1 MLSIVS
7 FLFKGNSMKSNS
19 QVNGQLS
26 FQELVTSIKRVNDIH
41 YSLDGNSILYTT
53 TTDGKG
59 ELFKITA
66 TGEEK
71 KLSRDLNVRSTVGY
85 GGGNFDISEH
95 LVVVSE
101 KSGGI
106 FKINLKTDQQIAQI
120 TSSNSRTSSPK
131 ISPDEKW
138 ILYVYGQN
146 DISGIGITPT
156 HGLTWPKQLIM
167 GSDFYMHPTWH
178 PDGERIAWVEWDH
191 PYMPWDASRI
201 KIGCVSGMQFKLFKE
216 NYIDGKLG
224 ASANQPQFSPDGK
237 WLSYIKR
244 NGNWDDLVLYNLDT
258 HTKKSVV
265 KGNGFHLRMPDWIQG
280 LCSYHWTSDSCTIYF
295 IKYHQGTASLAKVDV
310 TTSML
315 ESIDISPYT
324 WASQISVSRTSNEA
338 MFIGSSKGETNQI
351 IRISNSKILP
361 KLFRSNHQQ
370 KFVPEAREISFS
382 TDDDS
387 MVYAWYY
394 PPLKQK
400 NRGDLPP
407 CILNIHSGPTSVKHS
422 GFSLDTVF
430 FTSRGFAIVYLNYRG
445 SVTFGYDYQYALRRK
460 WGEVEIQDAVHLIDD
475 LKNRNLVDLEKL
487 AVMGSSAGGFSVLNL
502 LIKFP
507 GLFKAG
513 ICSYPVSDLVD
524 DAQHTHKFER
534 YYHQF
539 LTGDFSTEYDRF
551 VKRSPISHLQEITD
565 PIALFHGTEDKVVSP
580 NQSQEIFDSLTK
592 RNIPCLLRLYKG
604 EGHGFK
610 KQENIE
616 DHYNTTIKFLN
627 KYL

>member
-1 MLSIVS
+1 MKSQLQVNERLSI
-7 FLFKGNSMKSNS
+7 
-19 QVNGQLS
+19 
-26 FQELVTSIKRVNDIH
+26 QELITSIRRVNDIH
-41 YSLDGNSILYTT
+41 YSLDGNSIFYITT
-53 TTDGKG
+53 IDGKG
-59 ELFKITA
+59 MLFEIA
-66 TGEEK
+66 DRGEEK
-71 KLSRDLNVRSTVGY
+71 NLSQDLNVRGTVGY
-85 GGGNFDISEH
+85 GGGNFDVSEH

-101 KSGGI
+101 KNGSI
-106 FKINLKTDQQIAQI
+106 FKINIKTDQQITRI
-120 TSSNSRTSSPK
+120 TLPNARTSSPK

-138 ILYVYGQN
+138 VLYVYEQDEIN
-146 DISGIGITPT
+146 SIWITPT
-156 HGLTWPKQLIM
+156 HGFTCPKQLIM

-201 KIGCVSGMQFKLFKE
+201 KIGRVSEVQLKLFKE
-216 NYIDGKLG
+216 DYIDGELN

-244 NGNWDDLVLYNLDT
+244 NDNWDDLILYNLDT
-258 HTKKSVV
+258 HTKKSIV

-280 LCSYHWTSDSCTIYF
+280 LRSYQWASNSNTIYF
-295 IKYHQGTASLAKVDV
+295 VKYHQGTASLSKVCV
-310 TTSML
+310 NTSRS
-315 ESIDISPYT
+315 ESIDIFPYT
-324 WASQISVSRTSNEA
+324 WASQIAVSRTSNEV
-338 MFIGSSKGETNQI
+338 MFIGSSKRETNQI

-361 KLFRSNHQQ
+361 NLFKSDHQQ
-370 KFVPEAREISFS
+370 KIVPEAQKISFS

-387 MVYAWYY
+387 IVHAWYF
-394 PPLKQK
+394 PSLLQK
-400 NRGDLPP
+400 NRGDLQP

-422 GFSLDTVF
+422 GFSLDTTF
-430 FTSRGFAIVYLNYRG
+430 FTSRGFAVVHLNYRG

-460 WGEVEIQDAVHLIDD
+460 WGEVEIQDAVHLIED
-475 LKNRNLVDLEKL
+475 LKKRNLVDPEKL
-487 AVMGSSAGGFSVLNL
+487 AVMGSSAGGFSALNL

-513 ICSYPVSDLVD
+513 ICSYAVGDLVD

-551 VKRSPISHLQEITD
+551 ISRSPISHLQEIKD

-580 NQSQEIFDSLTK
+580 NQSQRIFDSLTK
-592 RNIPCLLRLYKG
+592 RNVPCILSLYGG

-610 KQENIE
+610 KQKNIE
-616 DHYNTTIKFLN
+616 NYYDTVIGFLY

>member
-1 MLSIVS
+1 
-7 FLFKGNSMKSNS
+7 MKSDS

-41 YSLDGNSILYTT
+41 YSLDGNSIFYTT

-59 ELFKITA
+59 ELFKITV

-71 KLSRDLNVRSTVGY
+71 KLSRDLNVRGTVGY
-85 GGGNFDISEH
+85 GGGNFDVSEH

-101 KSGGI
+101 KSGDI

-138 ILYVYGQN
+138 VLYVYSQN
-146 DISGIGITPT
+146 EINGIGITAT

-201 KIGCVSGMQFKLFKE
+201 KIGLVGGMQLKLFKE
-216 NYIDGKLG
+216 NYIDGKLD

-244 NGNWDDLVLYNLDT
+244 NGDWDDLILYNLDT
-258 HTKKSVV
+258 HTKKSVI

-280 LCSYHWTSDSCTIYF
+280 LRSYHWTSDSSTIYF

-324 WASQISVSRTSNEA
+324 WASQIIVSRTSNEI
-338 MFIGSSKGETNQI
+338 MFIGSSKREINQI

-361 KLFRSNHQQ
+361 KLFRSNHPQ
-370 KFVPEAREISFS
+370 KFIPEAREISFS

-400 NRGDLPP
+400 NQGDLPP

-422 GFSLDTVF
+422 GFSLDTAF
-430 FTSRGFAIVYLNYRG
+430 FTSRGFAIVHLNYRG

-475 LKNRNLVDLEKL
+475 LKKQNLVDLEKL

-513 ICSYPVSDLVD
+513 ICSYAVSDLVD
-524 DAQHTHKFER
+524 DAQYTHKFER

-539 LTGDFSTEYDRF
+539 LTGDFKTEYDRF
-551 VKRSPISHLQEITD
+551 VNRSPISHLGEIKD
-565 PIALFHGTEDKVVSP
+565 PVALFHGSEDKVVSP
-580 NQSQEIFDSLTK
+580 NQSQKIFNALNK
-592 RNIPCLLRLYKG
+592 RNIPCILRLYEG
-604 EGHGFK
+604 EGHGFR

-616 DHYNTTIKFLN
+616 DYYNTVIVFLK

>member
-1 MLSIVS
+1 MKSKLYVNEPLSI
-7 FLFKGNSMKSNS
+7 
-19 QVNGQLS
+19 
-26 FQELVTSIKRVNDIH
+26 QELIASIKRVNDIQ
-41 YSLDGNSILYTT
+41 YSLDGNSIFYITT
-53 TTDGKG
+53 INGKG
-59 ELFKITA
+59 ELFEITDK
-66 TGEEK
+66 GVER
-71 KLSRDLNVRSTVGY
+71 KLSQDLNVRGTVGY
-85 GGGNFDISEH
+85 GGGDFDVSEH

-106 FKINLKTDQQIAQI
+106 FKINLKTDQQITQI
-120 TSSNSRTSSPK
+120 TSSNARTSSPK
-131 ISPDEKW
+131 ISPEEKW
-138 ILYVYGQN
+138 ILYVYNQDEIN
-146 DISGIGITPT
+146 GIGIAPT
-156 HGLTWPKQLIM
+156 HGLIWPRQLVM

-201 KIGCVSGMQFKLFKE
+201 KIGGVGGMQIKLFE
-216 NYIDGKLG
+216 EEYIDGKLD

-258 HTKKSVV
+258 RAKKSIV
-265 KGNGFHLRMPDWIQG
+265 KGNEFHLRMPDWIQG
-280 LCSYHWTSDSCTIYF
+280 LRSYQWASDSSMIYF
-295 IKYHQGTASLAKVDV
+295 IKYHHGTASLSKVCIN
-310 TTSML
+310 TSKL

-324 WASQISVSRTSNEA
+324 WASQIAVSKTSKDVL
-338 MFIGSSKGETNQI
+338 FIGSSKRETNQI
-351 IRISNSKILP
+351 IRISNNGFLP
-361 KLFRSNHQQ
+361 IFLKSDHQP
-370 KFVPEAREISFS
+370 KFASEAQEISFV
-382 TDDDS
+382 TDNDS
-387 MVYAWYY
+387 MVYAWYF

-422 GFSLDTVF
+422 GFSLGTAF
-430 FTSRGFAIVYLNYRG
+430 FTSRGFAVVYLNYRG

-460 WGEVEIQDAVHLIDD
+460 WGEVEVQDAVHLVED
-475 LKNRNLVDLEKL
+475 LKKRNLVDSEKL
-487 AVMGSSAGGFSVLNL
+487 AVMGSSAGGFSALNL

-513 ICSYPVSDLVD
+513 ICSYAVSDLVD

-539 LTGDFSTEYDRF
+539 LTGDFSTEHDRF
-551 VKRSPISHLQEITD
+551 ISRSPISHLEEIID

-592 RNIPCLLRLYKG
+592 RNIPCILKLFEG

-616 DHYNTTIKFLN
+616 DYYNTIIDFLN

>member
-1 MLSIVS
+1 MLLAVS
-7 FLFKGNSMKSNS
+7 FLLKIYSMKSKL
-19 QVNGQLS
+19 QVNERLS
-26 FQELVTSIKRVNDIH
+26 IRELITSIKRVNDIH
-41 YSLDGNSILYTT
+41 YSFDGKSIFYTT
-53 TTDGKG
+53 TIDGKG
-59 ELFKITA
+59 KLFEIA
-66 TGEEK
+66 DTGEER
-71 KLSRDLNVRSTVGY
+71 KLSQDLNVRGTVGY
-85 GGGNFDISEH
+85 GGGNFDVSEH

-101 KSGGI
+101 KSGSI

-120 TSSNSRTSSPK
+120 TSSDARTSSPK

-138 ILYVYGQN
+138 VLYVYEQDEIN
-146 DISGIGITPT
+146 SIGITPT
-156 HGLTWPKQLIM
+156 HRFSRPNELIM

-201 KIGCVSGMQFKLFKE
+201 KIGRINEMQFKLFKKD
-216 NYIDGKLG
+216 YIDGKLD

-244 NGNWDDLVLYNLDT
+244 NGNWDNLILYNIDT
-258 HTKKSVV
+258 HTKKSIV
-265 KGNGFHLRMPDWIQG
+265 KGNGFHLRMPDWIHG
-280 LCSYHWTSDSCTIYF
+280 LRSYQWASDSSTIYF
-295 IKYHQGTASLAKVDV
+295 IKYHQGTASLSKVCV
-310 TTSML
+310 NSSKS
-315 ESIDISPYT
+315 ESINIFPYT
-324 WASQISVSRTSNEA
+324 WASQIAVSRTSDDV
-338 MFIGSSKGETNQI
+338 MFIGSSKREANQI

-361 KLFRSNHQQ
+361 NLFKSDHQQ
-370 KFVPEAREISFS
+370 EFVPEAQEISFS

-387 MVYAWYY
+387 IVHAWYF
-394 PPLKQK
+394 PPLMQK
-400 NRGDLPP
+400 KRGDLPP

-422 GFSLDTVF
+422 GFSLDTAF
-430 FTSRGFAIVYLNYRG
+430 FTSRGFAVVHLNYRG

-460 WGEVEIQDAVHLIDD
+460 WGEVEIQDAVHLIED
-475 LKNRNLVDLEKL
+475 LKKRNLMDLEKL
-487 AVMGSSAGGFSVLNL
+487 TVIGSSAGGFSVLNL

-513 ICSYPVSDLVD
+513 ICSYAVGDLVD

-551 VKRSPISHLQEITD
+551 VSRSPISHLQEIKD

-592 RNIPCLLRLYKG
+592 RNIPCTLKLYEG
-604 EGHGFK
+604 EGHGFR

-616 DHYNTTIKFLN
+616 NYYNTVIGFLN